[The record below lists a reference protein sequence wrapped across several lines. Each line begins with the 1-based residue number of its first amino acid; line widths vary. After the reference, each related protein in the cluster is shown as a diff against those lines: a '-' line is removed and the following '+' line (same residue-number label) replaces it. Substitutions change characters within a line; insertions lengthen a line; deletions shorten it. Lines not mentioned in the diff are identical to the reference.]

1 MGIPL
6 SEAVLWDLLVSVNV
20 ENAPLLEDE
29 NPMVIG
35 TIIDHT
41 SAPVENATIQISS
54 DQNKYETLKRSRAI
68 AFCAVSDSIEEASSL
83 VNNAIDRHVKSTLE
97 YRKDIGSQKSLEKLE
112 RIRSELES

>member
-1 MGIPL
+1 MVIPL

-54 DQNKYETLKRSRAI
+54 GQNRVFTTTNQTGHFSYELPGVGLLPGEHIVNVVATLGDK
-68 AFCAVSDSIEEASSL
+68 
-83 VNNAIDRHVKSTLE
+83 
-97 YRKDIGSQKSLEKLE
+97 
-112 RIRSELES
+112 